1 MCQPQLLQPLRV
13 VEQLLEVSA
22 DGVVAQVE
30 AEQRAQA
37 HEDVVRE
44 DRQAVVRQAERHQ
57 AQAAGEHTVQYST
70 VQYSTVPVGE
80 HGGVKVLDLVVGEV
94 EVAETL

>member
-1 MCQPQLLQPLRV
+1 MCQPQLLQALRV

-37 HEDVVRE
+37 HEDIVRE
-44 DRQAVVRQAERHQ
+44 DRQAVVGEAQRHQ

-70 VQYSTVPVGE
+70 AQHSTVQYSTVQYS
-80 HGGVKVLDLVVGEV
+80 
-94 EVAETL
+94 